1 VEPDSYG
8 GIIARLDRVEQDY
21 QSSARDRSDIWKEL
35 NSQGREQGKLSV
47 HIEEIQS
54 DVAEIKESTKW
65 VLRALVGAIITFTG
79 LIVTILVAVFAN
91 A

>member
-1 VEPDSYG
+1 MEVGLE
-8 GIIARLDRVEQDY
+8 GIVARLKRVEDDFNG
-21 QSSARDRSDIWKEL
+21 SARDRSEIWKEL
-35 NSQGREQGKLSV
+35 NKQGREQGKLGV